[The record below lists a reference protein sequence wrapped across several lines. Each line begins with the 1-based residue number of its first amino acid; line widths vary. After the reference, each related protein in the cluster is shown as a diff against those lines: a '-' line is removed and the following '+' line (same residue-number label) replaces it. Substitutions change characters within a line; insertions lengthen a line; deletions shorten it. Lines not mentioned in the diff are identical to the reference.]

1 MAVLETAE
9 IYPNQETQQA
19 ANGRIFYETD
29 QYVFEDL
36 APIQRT
42 IAQRT
47 ADILDYSTAPDVET
61 EIGMEIQHLNLADLD
76 AVLLELSERIGNHS
90 GWLTITTAPSR
101 LSSTSEK
108 ALLADYHVKDD
119 DQGRAVLFVP
129 TSAITA
135 HRANP
140 QFYATGHA
148 TRPVMD
154 MRIKTSGDPEP
165 VYNRFTKTYSEPT
178 GRWVQFALAQVE
190 LGLLQSQP
198 AQ

>member
-9 IYPNQETQQA
+9 IYPNQETEQA

-36 APIQRT
+36 APIQKT
-42 IAQRT
+42 IGQRT
-47 ADILDYSTAPDVET
+47 ADILDYSAAPEVET
-61 EIGMEIQHLNLADLD
+61 ESGMQVQRMNLADLG
-76 AVLLELSERIGNHS
+76 AVLLELSERIGGHN
-90 GWLTITTAPSR
+90 GWLTVTTSHFR
-101 LSSTSEK
+101 LTSTNEK

-119 DQGRAVLFVP
+119 EQGRAVLFVP

-140 QFYATGHA
+140 HFYATGHA
-148 TRPVMD
+148 TKPVID
-154 MRIKTSGDPEP
+154 LRVRASSDPEP

-178 GRWVQFALAQVE
+178 GGWVQFTLSQVE
-190 LGLLQSQP
+190 LGLLQVQS
-198 AQ
+198 